1 MKKTALVILFVL
13 FFCLIASNVVCS
25 QNDASDKYTVTGA
38 FTSVVESVAEARRL
52 ISELSAALREGG
64 DKAKKA
70 TENYEQLKNL
80 ITENFGT
87 DAEDAFERLSKFLE
101 TQSSVSWV
109 LFSHTTQFI
118 PFKEVNPLIGYIP
131 REARVFIQETN
142 EEMIEEGGLGD

>member
-1 MKKTALVILFVL
+1 MPFIKINAEEAIELL
-13 FFCLIASNVVCS
+13 
-25 QNDASDKYTVTGA
+25 NDPSIITIWLKEGKINPK
-38 FTSVVESVAEARRL
+38 EADL
-52 ISELSAALREGG
+52 LEYA
-64 DKAKKA
+64 AKKDYA
-70 TENYEQLKNL
+70 QLKNL

-118 PFKEVNPLIGYIP
+118 PFKEVNPLVGYIP

-142 EEMIEEGGLGD
+142 EEMIEEGELGD